1 MSISVQIHL
10 PECRIPCPECPYPE
24 SRMTVSLIPSAES
37 HYLCTSFM
45 DFGAQFHHLLSLDGL
60 ISLLTLALLEI
71 VLGIDNIIFIS
82 IIAGKLE
89 DKTDQRKARTWGL
102 LFALLIRIALLFG
115 ITWIIGM
122 KDDLF
127 TLFGHGFSGR
137 DIILFAGGVFLLAK
151 TTSEIH
157 EKMDM
162 ADDSE
167 EEAREKKKKVAV
179 SMVITQIVLVDI
191 VFSFDSILTAVGIVN
206 EVIIMIAA
214 VIVSMLVMLAFS
226 EKVSTFIEKHPTVK
240 MLALAFLLM
249 IGFLLIL
256 ESFDVHVPKPY
267 VYSSM
272 AFAFLVEML
281 NMRLRKKKEKIK
293 AAKTAKK
300 DGE

>member
-1 MSISVQIHL
+1 
-10 PECRIPCPECPYPE
+10 
-24 SRMTVSLIPSAES
+24 
-37 HYLCTSFM
+37 M
-45 DFGAQFHHLLSLDGL
+45 DLGAQFHHLLSLDGL

-89 DKTDQRKARTWGL
+89 DKKDQRKARTWGL
-102 LFALLIRIALLFG
+102 LFALLIRIA
-115 ITWIIGM
+115 WIIGM

-137 DIILFAGGVFLLAK
+137 DIILFAGGVFLIAK

-167 EEAREKKKKVAV
+167 EELREKKKKAV
-179 SMVITQIVLVDI
+179 ISMVILQIVLVDI

-226 EKVSTFIEKHPTVK
+226 EKVSDFIEKHPTVK

-267 VYSSM
+267 IYSSM
-272 AFAFLVEML
+272 AFAFIVEML

-293 AAKTAKK
+293 AAKVAKK
-300 DGE
+300 EGK